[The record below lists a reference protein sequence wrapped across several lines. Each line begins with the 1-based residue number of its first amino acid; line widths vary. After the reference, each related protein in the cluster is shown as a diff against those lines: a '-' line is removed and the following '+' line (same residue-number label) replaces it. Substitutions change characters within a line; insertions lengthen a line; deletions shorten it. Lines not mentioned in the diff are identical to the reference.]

1 MNRRQLIVLGGGS
14 AGMAVAIEAYK
25 LGIRDILIIEKNDYL
40 GGILDQCIHNGF
52 GLEIYHEE
60 LTGPEFMSRLADEIN
75 KYNIEIKYSST
86 IISVTANKEVTY
98 INPLEGKVTIKGD
111 AIVAALG
118 CYERSAGAIRMG
130 GTRPSGIYTAGQA
143 QLYLNNYG
151 YLVGKNVYI
160 LGSGDIGLIMARRM
174 RLEGANVLGV
184 MEIMP
189 YSNGLNRNIVQCLND
204 YDIPLYLSTT
214 VKRVIGKKRLEAIE
228 IVQVDQNLN
237 YLPNTEKI
245 LPCDTLLLSI
255 GLIPYMSLFKN
266 LPLRFNQAGG
276 LYVSNYL
283 ESDLPGIFSTGNSL
297 HVHDLVDLVVL
308 ESKECAL
315 GVKKYLA
322 GELNKRDQKIEIKPS
337 GGVSYIIPNVIY
349 LDELNDDV
357 TLKLRVKKPFKNIN
371 LEIYLNEIKIK
382 SLYKMAIIPS
392 EMEMIKLKKE
402 LLHQEGLLTIR
413 VKENA

>member
-255 GLIPYMSLFKN
+255 GLIP
-266 LPLRFNQAGG
+266 
-276 LYVSNYL
+276 
-283 ESDLPGIFSTGNSL
+283 SDLPGIFSTGNSL

-337 GGVSYIIPNVIY
+337 NGVSYIIPNVIY

-371 LEIYLNEIKIK
+371 VEIYLNEIKIK